1 VDIWEE
7 LDIEATTDIRA
18 VRRAYA
24 VKLKVI
30 DQAAEPERFERL
42 RAAYTYAL
50 TLAEQEPAALEPVDN
65 AAADDLLLSPPD
77 AEPVPAAA
85 PSEEPGSPRADI
97 QAIYAQVLEGAESQS
112 TEQLSERL
120 LAALDGILDLKT
132 REELELLVLNDV
144 FTPRPFRE
152 HLMTAAAKTF
162 GWNDSLRHLA
172 DRSYDAA
179 REMYIWLQERGALEA
194 GIASQGW
201 RISQPLNWA
210 TEYYA
215 ARERGVPLD
224 DEARIVEAIQF
235 MQRAFPTVLRYRID
249 AGIVDYWLERAR
261 QVDGD
266 TLKHAASHNTPK
278 APAKRGFRPWWAII
292 VLMSALASITNTIN
306 RPERRTE
313 PYPLPSTQI
322 PLRDSG
328 CERLK
333 ALNDLGGILSFEEQR
348 ELAQCRRED
357 LLRGG
362 RKPDS
367 GLGLKPPEDLRPQA
381 PDER

>member
-7 LDIEATTDIRA
+7 LGIEATRDTRA

-24 VKLKVI
+24 VKLKSI

-50 TLAEQEPAALEPVDN
+50 ALAERESAASEPIDS
-65 AAADDLLLSPPD
+65 AAADDPPPSQREAD
-77 AEPVPAAA
+77 PIPAAV
-85 PSEEPGSPRADI
+85 PSNESSSPRADI
-97 QAIYAQVLEGAESQS
+97 QAIYAQVLDGAKSQS
-112 TEQLSERL
+112 TEQLSDRL

-152 HLMTAAAKTF
+152 RLMTAAATTF

-172 DRSYDAA
+172 DRSFDAA
-179 REMYIWLQERGALEA
+179 REMYVWLQERAALEA
-194 GIASQGW
+194 GIAGQGW
-201 RISQPLNWA
+201 RIAQPLTWA

-235 MQRAFPTVLRYRID
+235 MRRAFPTVLRYRVD
-249 AGIVDYWLERAR
+249 AGIVDYWLERAQ
-261 QVDGD
+261 QVEGD
-266 TLKHAASHNTPK
+266 TLKRAASHNTPK
-278 APAKRGFRPWWAII
+278 AAARRGIRPWWAII

-306 RPERRTE
+306 RPERRTD
-313 PYPLPSTQI
+313 PYPLPSAGI
-322 PLRDSG
+322 PLQESP
-328 CERLK
+328 CERLE
-333 ALNDLGGILSFEEQR
+333 ALSQLGSILSVEEQGQ
-348 ELAQCRRED
+348 LHQCRRAR
-357 LLRGG
+357 LLRGT
-362 RKPDS
+362 PNTDS
-367 GLGLKPPEDLRPQA
+367 GLGLKLPQDQKPETQRA
-381 PDER
+381 K